1 MCVLSFLGLLSN
13 YHRLGVLKTSEMY
26 CLTVLKARISHSLY
40 RAMPSLKVP
49 GKIPLPLPSF
59 LAILGIH
66 GVYLCH
72 FNSTLIF
79 TWSFPLYSVCLNVF
93 PYKDTSHW
101 IIEPTLI

>member
-13 YHRLGVLKTSEMY
+13 YHRVGVLKTTEMY

-66 GVYLCH
+66 WRVPVSLQFYLNLH
-72 FNSTLIF
+72 M
-79 TWSFPLYSVCLNVF
+79 VF
-93 PYKDTSHW
+93 PPIFCVSKCFS
-101 IIEPTLI
+101 I